1 MKTIMIKGMLTVLV
15 LFVALT
21 LNATLGSI
29 AVSGFIT
36 SDEGENLSKVTISCP
51 TNSLVESTTSTTSGF
66 YSISGLQHNDALSY
80 TKDGYNSQTRT
91 ISSSSGLSQQID
103 VEMSSSSTN

>member
-1 MKTIMIKGMLTVLV
+1 MKAIMIKGMLTVLV

-36 SDEGENLSKVTISCP
+36 SDEGENLSEVSISCP
-51 TNSLVESTTSTTSGF
+51 TNSSIQSTVSTGTGF
-66 YSISGLQHNDALSY
+66 YSISGLQNSDILSY
-80 TKDGYNSQTRT
+80 KKDGYNSESRT
-91 ISSSSGLSQQID
+91 VSSSSGLSQQID
-103 VEMSSSSTN
+103 VEMSSSSSH

>member
-1 MKTIMIKGMLTVLV
+1 MTVFV

-36 SDEGENLSKVTISCP
+36 SDEGENLSEVTISCP
-51 TNSLVESTTSTTSGF
+51 TNSSIQSTASTTSGF
-66 YSISGLQHNDALSY
+66 YSISGLRHNDVLSY
-80 TKDGYNSQTRT
+80 TKDGYNSESRT
-91 ISSSSGLSQQID
+91 VSSSSGLSQQID
-103 VEMSSSSTN
+103 IEMSSSSSW